1 MFFAAIVM
9 LLFLDAGVGLACSL
23 FLVDDKFVVVW
34 VILIDSTHALISYP
48 SAPNRGLHRAVTSV
62 EINSHV
68 VRRLY

>member
-34 VILIDSTHALISYP
+34 VILSLWVS
-48 SAPNRGLHRAVTSV
+48 SANLCSNNIIH
-62 EINSHV
+62 
-68 VRRLY
+68 Y